1 MAKMDE
7 DEEFY
12 PPIASADVLEQSIR
26 ESVAHWKD
34 LNKQKL
40 REGEA
45 VQQAL
50 KEPPA
55 LQPIRG
61 PREFSGQR
69 LLNQELA
76 ENPQTVMQ
84 PGPGYAIIH
93 RGAKPTQPD

>member
-1 MAKMDE
+1 MAKLDE

-45 VQQAL
+45 VQ
-50 KEPPA
+50 
-55 LQPIRG
+55 
-61 PREFSGQR
+61 
-69 LLNQELA
+69 
-76 ENPQTVMQ
+76 
-84 PGPGYAIIH
+84 
-93 RGAKPTQPD
+93 

>member
-12 PPIASADVLEQSIR
+12 PPIASTDVFEQSIR

-45 VQQAL
+45 VQ
-50 KEPPA
+50 
-55 LQPIRG
+55 
-61 PREFSGQR
+61 
-69 LLNQELA
+69 
-76 ENPQTVMQ
+76 
-84 PGPGYAIIH
+84 
-93 RGAKPTQPD
+93 